1 MSIRKILYPVDLTG
15 SSTANRIEN
24 EYITIGTD
32 KYRAFTLGYAPFFAD
47 GLTLRERNATTLLK
61 EGTDYEVLYFFS
73 DLTKLA
79 GGKRICG
86 VVCVTNT
93 KVGTDLVAGYN
104 TIGGHYA
111 NCASIIQQAIFDL
124 NLDNRETYWQ
134 SVIDKP
140 DLFQPTPHIH
150 DIGDVYGLEF
160 QIDTLIA
167 IREAIMIGDN
177 EVHAQIL
184 ARIDE
189 AVDEFKQY
197 HTAHLADLTNPHK
210 TTAHQVGTY
219 TKEEID
225 ELFMEIMN
233 DFANLEPRFKNIADS
248 ITDIYSKITAV
259 NAALKGM
266 SDRVGLAEQE
276 LSKFV
281 MLLTPINQ
289 TLSNLQGEIDNIN
302 QVIASLQAKD
312 KNLQDQINAIDI
324 RLDAVELK
332 NTKQDERLTSLESF
346 DTDADSRLDALEKS
360 TADIEASITALT
372 KAIGEG
378 YVKWSQTTKDNYI
391 WSTLIGKVSYI
402 DVNGNMEIGS
412 HLTFHHPDAPDP
424 AVQLYVQASTAA
436 NLSTIY
442 NTGYF
447 NCQDVWIRSDLRDK
461 RNVRPYSLST
471 ADEVLRAI
479 GGGIRYQLGAEDEFT
494 VGLAAQVV
502 QKHLP
507 EAVRL
512 ILNEK
517 KQERL
522 TLRESAMV
530 GVLVSG
536 YNHQAAEIDELK
548 KVVAKL
554 LEKTTEV
561 VTSKSLVTQLP
572 DQ

>member
-1 MSIRKILYPVDLTG
+1 MPIRKILYPVDLTG
-15 SSTANRIEN
+15 GSATNRIEN
-24 EYITIGTD
+24 EYIVIGAD
-32 KYRAFTLGYAPFFAD
+32 KYRAFTLGYAPFFVD

-289 TLSNLQGEIDNIN
+289 TLSNLQGQIDNIN
-302 QVIASLQAKD
+302 RVIASLQAKD

-360 TADIEASITALT
+360 TADIEASITTLT
-372 KAIGEG
+372 KAIDEG

-412 HLTFHHPDAPDP
+412 HLTFHHPNAPDP

>member
-47 GLTLRERNATTLLK
+47 GLTLRERKATTLLK

-73 DLTKLA
+73 DLTKLT

-86 VVCVTNT
+86 VVCITNT

-104 TIGGHYA
+104 TVGGHYA

-124 NLDNRETYWQ
+124 NLDNREAYWQ

-177 EVHAQIL
+177 KVHAQIL

-197 HTAHLADLTNPHK
+197 HTAHLADVTNPHK
-210 TTAHQVGTY
+210 TTAHQVGAY

-233 DFANLEPRFKNIADS
+233 DFGNLEPRFKNIADG
-248 ITDIYSKITAV
+248 ITDIYSKISAV

-266 SDRVGLAEQE
+266 SDRIGLVEQE

-281 MLLTPINQ
+281 LLFTPINQ
-289 TLSNLQGEIDNIN
+289 TLTNLQGEIDNIY
-302 QVIASLQAKD
+302 QVISSLQAKD
-312 KNLQDQINAIDI
+312 KNLQDQIN
-324 RLDAVELK
+324 AVELK

-346 DTDADSRLDALEKS
+346 DSDADSRLDALEKS
-360 TADIEASITALT
+360 TADIEKSITALT
-372 KAIGEG
+372 KAIGEV
-378 YVKWSQTTKDNYI
+378 YVKWSQTTKDKLA
-391 WSTLIGKVSYI
+391 WSTLIGNVPFI
-402 DVNGNMEIGS
+402 TTDGNMEIGS
-412 HLTFHHPDAPDP
+412 TVTFHHPSAPDP
-424 AVQLYVQASTAA
+424 AVQLYVEKVSMSPGAST
-436 NLSTIY
+436 LY

-447 NCQDVWIRSDLRDK
+447 NCQDIWIRSDLRDK
-461 RNVRPYSLST
+461 RNVRPYSLSS

-517 KQERL
+517 NQERL

-548 KVVAKL
+548 KLVAKL

-561 VTSKSLVTQLP
+561 VTSVMQSP